1 MPSSADKENPPRAHR
16 KRTLTSKLRHT
27 REAQRAAQLDLT
39 ARKHRKARR
48 QVLRARQAED
58 ALIVERPNDSDE
70 VRQLRASLAR
80 ARGERDAAEAATGA
94 QEPTRTL
101 PPSLALNG
109 CDADSG
115 WTARPRIGSGM
126 TFGKQRQVR
135 RFMDAGLLQLDKNWK
150 GQDSRQLLKI
160 YDAIEDVFPP
170 LKRCTNHWAAE
181 FLVHDSF
188 SAQKTYESC
197 KEKEGTY
204 RFRTRRNRRE
214 RASSDDDD
222 DSGSQGSRGPLAPPS
237 TSPSPE
243 PSGSG
248 SGSPQQTEEGHV
260 NDRLPSLTPAPES
273 E

>member
-16 KRTLTSKLRHT
+16 KRTLTSNLQHT

-101 PPSLALNG
+101 PAIPRPERMSDLTIGGLRRRLG
-109 CDADSG
+109 MDGSSADRK
-115 WTARPRIGSGM
+115 WNDLR
-126 TFGKQRQVR
+126 RQVR

-160 YDAIEDVFPP
+160 YD
-170 LKRCTNHWAAE
+170 
-181 FLVHDSF
+181 
-188 SAQKTYESC
+188 AQKTYESC